1 MTADRQVFSA
11 RHPWAYPLRV
21 EQLRLARRL
30 RDLRS
35 GTRFAR
41 SVQGDERLPV
51 VVARHGSVLRRRL
64 GATDPRLQETKIVNL
79 CLAAATLDGLVIR
92 PGETV
97 SFWDRVGAP
106 SARRGFQEGIVLF
119 GGEARTGT
127 GGGLCQAANLLYWLA
142 LHTPLTV
149 VERHHHGFDPFP
161 DDRRVLPFG
170 AGASVFYNYVD
181 LRLRNDTDST
191 LQLDVWLTERD
202 LNGRVRADRQPPL
215 AYHVYEV
222 GHRFEWDGDHVV
234 RCNEI
239 WRRAVDRVSGRVVSD
254 ERLMTNRSR
263 VAYPVD
269 PAVVVRASGHGSA
282 GVSPIPGREPGRA
295 A

>member
-1 MTADRQVFSA
+1 MAPERPVLTA

-30 RDLRS
+30 RDRRA

-41 SVQGDERLPV
+41 TLRADDRLPV
-51 VVARHGSVLRRRL
+51 VVARHGSILRRRL

-79 CLAAATLDGLVIR
+79 RLAASSLDGLVVG

-106 SARRGFQEGIVLF
+106 SARRGFREGIVLF
-119 GGEARTGT
+119 GAEARTGT
-127 GGGLCQAANLLYWLA
+127 GGGLCQMANLLYWLA

-161 DDRRVLPFG
+161 DDRRILPFG
-170 AGASVFYNYVD
+170 TGASVFYNYVD
-181 LRLRNDTDST
+181 LRLRNDTDAT
-191 LQLDVWLTERD
+191 FQLDVWLTQRD
-202 LNGRVRADRQPPL
+202 LRGRVRADRELAL

-222 GHRFEWDGDHVV
+222 DHRFERDGEAVV
-234 RCNEI
+234 RCNEV
-239 WRRAVDRVSGRVVSD
+239 WRRAVDRTTGRVVAD
-254 ERLMTNRSR
+254 ERLMANRAR
-263 VAYPVD
+263 VAYRVD
-269 PAVVVRASGHGSA
+269 PALAEAGAGHD
-282 GVSPIPGREPGRA
+282 PGRA